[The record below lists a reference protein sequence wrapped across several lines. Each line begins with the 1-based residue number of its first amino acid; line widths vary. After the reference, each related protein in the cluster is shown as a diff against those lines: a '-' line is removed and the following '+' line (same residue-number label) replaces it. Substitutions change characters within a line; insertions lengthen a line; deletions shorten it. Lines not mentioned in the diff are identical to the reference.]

1 MLVPILLAFIVSD
14 KKLWIILYDFPL
26 DVIWIFL
33 LASFNFFFSSI
44 NFQHFN
50 YNIPWGSFLCLYIA
64 WGFCNSLE
72 KIHYCFFQWFFFSP
86 LSFLSFH
93 VDSNHTYVKPL
104 NNVPQNNENLFNYF
118 SIFVLSAS
126 PGYFHYLSSRLLQVY
141 LTVSNLLFNLSN
153 KYFNLNGVCFDT
165 SISIW

>member
-33 LASFNFFFSSI
+33 LASFKFFFSSI

-72 KIHYCFFQWFFFSP
+72 KIHYCFFQWFFFP
-86 LSFLSFH
+86 LSLFSLFMWTPITHMLSYLIMSHRTMRICSIIFLSLFCLLPL
-93 VDSNHTYVKPL
+93 DIFTTSLQDYFKFTSQCLICCLTYL
-104 NNVPQNNENLFNYF
+104 IN
-118 SIFVLSAS
+118 
-126 PGYFHYLSSRLLQVY
+126 
-141 LTVSNLLFNLSN
+141 
-153 KYFNLNGVCFDT
+153 
-165 SISIW
+165 ISI